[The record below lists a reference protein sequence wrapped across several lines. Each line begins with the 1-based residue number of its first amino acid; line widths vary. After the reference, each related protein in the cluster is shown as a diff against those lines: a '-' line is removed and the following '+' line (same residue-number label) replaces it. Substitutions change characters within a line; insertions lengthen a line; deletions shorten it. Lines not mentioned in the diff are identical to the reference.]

1 MKRKEINE
9 YAQSIV
15 VRLYDIGYFGS
26 VQESVSTNSFYI
38 HITQVP
44 DIIRLSDH
52 GFNYEMYN
60 FLPRQKIVR
69 SVKNGKYFYSM
80 SYDGIE
86 AFINDFK
93 QHNHVIDE
101 DIDLVKEKQL
111 TALKYTK
118 RYVLCHL
125 PTNTYYYENSNG
137 YGKGMREMLYQKYNV
152 MGERLCNFLVW
163 NFRFNVKSAAIF
175 RGEPIKAEI
184 EAIVKDYD
192 SIDNYKLI
200 EVEHIN
206 GVISIV

>member
-1 MKRKEINE
+1 
-9 YAQSIV
+9 
-15 VRLYDIGYFGS
+15 
-26 VQESVSTNSFYI
+26 
-38 HITQVP
+38 
-44 DIIRLSDH
+44 
-52 GFNYEMYN
+52 
-60 FLPRQKIVR
+60 
-69 SVKNGKYFYSM
+69 M

-86 AFINDFK
+86 AFISDFK

-111 TALKYTK
+111 MALKYAK

-152 MGERLCNFLVW
+152 MGERLCNFLAW

>member
-69 SVKNGKYFYSM
+69 SVKMVN
-80 SYDGIE
+80 I
-86 AFINDFK
+86 FIAC
-93 QHNHVIDE
+93 
-101 DIDLVKEKQL
+101 LMMG
-111 TALKYTK
+111 LK
-118 RYVLCHL
+118 HL
-125 PTNTYYYENSNG
+125 
-137 YGKGMREMLYQKYNV
+137 
-152 MGERLCNFLVW
+152 
-163 NFRFNVKSAAIF
+163 
-175 RGEPIKAEI
+175 
-184 EAIVKDYD
+184 
-192 SIDNYKLI
+192 
-200 EVEHIN
+200 
-206 GVISIV
+206 

>member
-1 MKRKEINE
+1 MKGKEINE

-69 SVKNGKYFYSM
+69 SVKNGKYFYNM

-101 DIDLVKEKQL
+101 ELIW
-111 TALKYTK
+111 LKK
-118 RYVLCHL
+118 
-125 PTNTYYYENSNG
+125 SN
-137 YGKGMREMLYQKYNV
+137 
-152 MGERLCNFLVW
+152 
-163 NFRFNVKSAAIF
+163 
-175 RGEPIKAEI
+175 
-184 EAIVKDYD
+184 
-192 SIDNYKLI
+192 
-200 EVEHIN
+200 
-206 GVISIV
+206 

>member
-111 TALKYTK
+111 MALKNTLNDMF
-118 RYVLCHL
+118 YVI
-125 PTNTYYYENSNG
+125 
-137 YGKGMREMLYQKYNV
+137 YQLIHIIMKIV
-152 MGERLCNFLVW
+152 MVMAKECEKCCIRNITLWEKDF
-163 NFRFNVKSAAIF
+163 AIF
-175 RGEPIKAEI
+175 
-184 EAIVKDYD
+184 
-192 SIDNYKLI
+192 
-200 EVEHIN
+200 
-206 GVISIV
+206 

>member
-52 GFNYEMYN
+52 GFNYETYN
-60 FLPRQKIVR
+60 FLPRQKIIR

-80 SYDGIE
+80 SYEGID
-86 AFINDFK
+86 AFIDDFK
-93 QHNHVIDE
+93 QHNRVVDK
-101 DIDLVKEKQL
+101 DIPLIKEMQQN
-111 TALKYTK
+111 ALKYAK
-118 RYVLCHL
+118 RYVLCHV

-137 YGKGMREMLYQKYNV
+137 YGKGMREMIYQKYHT
-152 MGERLCNFLVW
+152 MGERLCNFLAW
-163 NFRFNVKSAAIF
+163 NFRNNIKSAAIF
-175 RGEPIKAEI
+175 RGQPIQAEI

-192 SIDNYKLI
+192 SIKNYKLV
-200 EVEHIN
+200 EVELIN
-206 GVISIV
+206 GIISIV

>member
-52 GFNYEMYN
+52 GCNYEMYN

-69 SVKNGKYFYSM
+69 SIKNGKYFYSM
-80 SYDGIE
+80 TYDGIE
-86 AFINDFK
+86 AFISDFK

-101 DIDLVKEKQL
+101 DINLIKEKRQI
-111 TALKYTK
+111 ALKHAK

-125 PTNTYYYENSNG
+125 PTNSYYFENSNG
-137 YGKGMREMLYQKYNV
+137 YGKRMRKILYQKYNIID
-152 MGERLCNFLVW
+152 ENLCNFLAW
-163 NFRFNVKSAAIF
+163 NFRFNINSAAIF
-175 RGEPIKAEI
+175 RGMAIESEIKY
-184 EAIVKDYD
+184 IVKDYD
-192 SIDNYKLI
+192 SISNYKLI
-200 EVEHIN
+200 EVEQIN
-206 GVISIV
+206 NVISIV

>member
-15 VRLYDIGYFGS
+15 VKLYDIGYFGTI
-26 VQESVSTNSFYI
+26 QESVSTNSFYI

-80 SYDGIE
+80 SNNGIE

-93 QHNHVIDE
+93 QYNHVIDE
-101 DIDLVKEKQL
+101 DIDLIKEKQQM
-111 TALKYTK
+111 ALKRTK

-137 YGKGMREMLYQKYNV
+137 YGKGMKQILCQKYSASE
-152 MGERLCNFLVW
+152 ERLCNFLTW

-175 RGEPIKAEI
+175 RGEPIKSEI

-200 EVEHIN
+200 EIEHIN
-206 GVISIV
+206 GIISVV